1 MGRFTMAAKTHM
13 TIAELYEGEF
23 PDKQHCMEHYQK
35 AADYYKGEEA
45 KSSASK
51 CIIKVA
57 MVSELGLLGLKIH
70 SPLKPHICSWPPSWG
85 NTARQWTSSR
95 RLPSTKQ
102 TTPP

>member
-13 TIAELYEGEF
+13 TIAELYEGEY
-23 PDKQHCMEHYQK
+23 PDKQRCMEHYQK

-57 MVSELGLLGLKIH
+57 MVSDARDCICKLK
-70 SPLKPHICSWPPSWG
+70 LK
-85 NTARQWTSSR
+85 
-95 RLPSTKQ
+95 L
-102 TTPP
+102 